1 MPKIDIAAVPVRRAT
16 IYPEPFAGRTKG
28 RSKQALGSAGGL
40 SQFGVNLSRLAPGA
54 ASALKH
60 WHENE
65 DEFVFIVEGVAT
77 LIEGDRET
85 PLAAGEAAA
94 FKAGVETGHHIVNR
108 SERDVVFLEIGSR
121 ASAERAHYPDDD
133 LVFERINSTFR
144 FSRRNGT
151 PY

>member
-1 MPKIDIAAVPVRRAT
+1 MPKIDMDSVPLRCTT

-40 SQFGVNLSRLAPGA
+40 SQFGVNLTRLAPGA

-65 DEFVFIVEGVAT
+65 DEFVFIIEGTAT
-77 LIEGDRET
+77 LVEGDRET

-94 FKAGVETGHHIVNR
+94 FKAGVETGHQIVNR
-108 SERDVVFLEIGSR
+108 SDGDVVFLEIGRR
-121 ASAERAHYPDDD
+121 ARAERAHYPDDD
-133 LVFERINSTFR
+133 LIFERINSAFR
-144 FSRRNGT
+144 FSRRDGT